1 MRTLQDLM
9 NRGMALL
16 LAAAML
22 IVSCSMPVTGP
33 GQADPRQLV
42 STAGRLIDENIK
54 VVRQAIADDIAGGE
68 DITEMD
74 GYEIATRAIDEAGG
88 EEYLSFCIEAGSF
101 DSVDDVLDAASPL
114 VPEAELDKIRSDMEE
129 YEARLITSSLPLTR
143 MLTPDEQEEFI
154 VALKD
159 LVIKTTV
166 LLTAA
171 VVYAFVPELVFWGK
185 ITAASAVAVAAGVVS
200 TSILTIIE
208 HYKLDRELDE
218 SFETW
223 LEDVVTTPSASWA
236 IAAAMINLGSS
247 LGRSPILTA
256 IIIGI
261 FTIFNITDEVQVMLE
276 LSQD

>member
-1 MRTLQDLM
+1 MRRLRELM
-9 NRGMALL
+9 NRGVALL
-16 LAAAML
+16 LAAVTL

-54 VVRQAIADDIAGGE
+54 VVRQAIADDISGGE
-68 DITEMD
+68 DITELD
-74 GYEIATRAIDEAGG
+74 GYEIATRALGEEGG
-88 EEYLSFCIEAGSF
+88 EEYLMFCLETERFESI
-101 DSVDDVLDAASPL
+101 DDVLDAAAPL
-114 VPEAELDKIRSDMEE
+114 VPASELERIRSDVAE
-129 YEARLITSSLPLTR
+129 YEARLLREAEPLAR
-143 MLTPDEQEEFI
+143 MLTPDEQEEF
-154 VALKD
+154 VAALKT
-159 LVIKTTV
+159 LVIKTSV

-185 ITAASAVAVAAGVVS
+185 ITAAAAVAVAAGVVS
-200 TSILTIIE
+200 TTILTIIE

-223 LEDVVTTPSASWA
+223 LEDVVTVPSASWA

-247 LGRSPILTA
+247 LGRSPVLTA

-276 LSQD
+276 LNED

>member
-1 MRTLQDLM
+1 MVRMKELM
-9 NRGMALL
+9 NRGVALI
-16 LAAAML
+16 LAAVTL

-54 VVRQAIADDIAGGE
+54 VVRQAIADDIPEGE
-68 DITEMD
+68 DITGLD
-74 GYEIATRAIDEAGG
+74 GYEIAARALGEDGG
-88 EEYLSFCIEAGSF
+88 EEYLAFCLETERFESI
-101 DSVDDVLDAASPL
+101 DDVLEAASPL
-114 VPEAELDKIRSDMEE
+114 VPASELDRIRSDVEG
-129 YEARLITSSLPLTR
+129 YEARLLKEMMPLSR
-143 MLTPDEQEEFI
+143 MLTPDEQEEF
-154 VALKD
+154 VAALKA
-159 LVIKTTV
+159 LVIKTAV

-185 ITAASAVAVAAGVVS
+185 ITAAAAVAVAAGVVS
-200 TSILTIIE
+200 TTILTIIE

-223 LEDVVTTPSASWA
+223 LEDVVTVPSASWA

-247 LGRSPILTA
+247 LGRSPVLTA

-261 FTIFNITDEVQVMLE
+261 FTIFSITDEVQVMLE
-276 LSQD
+276 LNED

>member
-1 MRTLQDLM
+1 MVRLKELM
-9 NRGMALL
+9 NRGVALI
-16 LAAAML
+16 LAAVTL

-54 VVRQAIADDIAGGE
+54 VVRQAIADDIPEGE
-68 DITEMD
+68 DITGLD
-74 GYEIATRAIDEAGG
+74 GYEIAARALGEDGG
-88 EEYLSFCIEAGSF
+88 EEYLAFCLETERFESI
-101 DSVDDVLDAASPL
+101 DDVLEAASPL
-114 VPEAELDKIRSDMEE
+114 VPASELDRIRSDVEG
-129 YEARLITSSLPLTR
+129 YEARLLKEMIPLSR
-143 MLTPDEQEEFI
+143 MLTPDEQEEF
-154 VALKD
+154 VAALKA
-159 LVIKTTV
+159 LVIKTAV

-185 ITAASAVAVAAGVVS
+185 ITAAAAVAVAAGVVS
-200 TSILTIIE
+200 TTILTIIE

-223 LEDVVTTPSASWA
+223 LEDVVTVPSASWA

-247 LGRSPILTA
+247 LGRSPVLTA

-261 FTIFNITDEVQVMLE
+261 FTIFSITDEVQVMLE
-276 LSQD
+276 LNED

>member
-1 MRTLQDLM
+1 MRRLRELM
-9 NRGMALL
+9 NRGVALL
-16 LAAAML
+16 LAAVTL

-54 VVRQAIADDIAGGE
+54 VVRQAIADDISGGE
-68 DITEMD
+68 DITELD
-74 GYEIATRAIDEAGG
+74 GYEIATRALGEEGG
-88 EEYLSFCIEAGSF
+88 EEYLMFCLEAERFESI
-101 DSVDDVLDAASPL
+101 DDVLDAAAPL
-114 VPEAELDKIRSDMEE
+114 VPASELERIRSDVAE
-129 YEARLITSSLPLTR
+129 YEARLLREAEPLAR
-143 MLTPDEQEEFI
+143 MLTPDEQEEF
-154 VALKD
+154 VAALKT
-159 LVIKTTV
+159 LVIKTSV

-185 ITAASAVAVAAGVVS
+185 ITAAAAVAVAAGVVS
-200 TSILTIIE
+200 TTILTIIE

-223 LEDVVTTPSASWA
+223 LEDVVTVPSASWA

-247 LGRSPILTA
+247 LGRSPVLTA

-276 LSQD
+276 LNED

>member
-1 MRTLQDLM
+1 MVRLKELM
-9 NRGMALL
+9 NRGVALI
-16 LAAAML
+16 LAAVTL

-54 VVRQAIADDIAGGE
+54 VVRQAIADDIPEGE
-68 DITEMD
+68 DITGLD
-74 GYEIATRAIDEAGG
+74 GYEIAARALGEDGG
-88 EEYLSFCIEAGSF
+88 EEYLAFCLETERFESI
-101 DSVDDVLDAASPL
+101 DDVLEAASPL
-114 VPEAELDKIRSDMEE
+114 VPASELDRIRSNVEG
-129 YEARLITSSLPLTR
+129 YEARLLKEMMPLSR
-143 MLTPDEQEEFI
+143 MLTPDEQEEF
-154 VALKD
+154 VAALKA
-159 LVIKTTV
+159 LVIKTAV

-185 ITAASAVAVAAGVVS
+185 ITAAAAVAVAAGVVS
-200 TSILTIIE
+200 TTILTIIE

-223 LEDVVTTPSASWA
+223 LEDVVTVPSASWA

-247 LGRSPILTA
+247 LGRSPVLTA

-261 FTIFNITDEVQVMLE
+261 FTIFSITDEVQVMLE
-276 LSQD
+276 LNED

>member
-1 MRTLQDLM
+1 MRRLRELM
-9 NRGMALL
+9 NRGLALL
-16 LAAAML
+16 LAAVTL

-54 VVRQAIADDIAGGE
+54 VVRQAIADDISGGE
-68 DITEMD
+68 DITELD
-74 GYEIATRAIDEAGG
+74 GYEIATRALGEEGG
-88 EEYLSFCIEAGSF
+88 EEYLMFCLETERFESI
-101 DSVDDVLDAASPL
+101 DDVLDAAAPL
-114 VPEAELDKIRSDMEE
+114 VPASELERIRSDVAE
-129 YEARLITSSLPLTR
+129 YEARLLRESEPLAR
-143 MLTPDEQEEFI
+143 MLTPDEQEEF
-154 VALKD
+154 VAALKT
-159 LVIKTTV
+159 LVIKTSV

-185 ITAASAVAVAAGVVS
+185 ITAAAAVAVAAGVVS
-200 TSILTIIE
+200 TTILTIIE

-223 LEDVVTTPSASWA
+223 LEDVVTVPSASWA

-247 LGRSPILTA
+247 LGRSPVLTA

-276 LSQD
+276 LNED

>member
-1 MRTLQDLM
+1 MVRLKELM
-9 NRGMALL
+9 NRGVVLI
-16 LAAAML
+16 LAAVTL

-54 VVRQAIADDIAGGE
+54 VVRQAIADDIPEGE
-68 DITEMD
+68 DITGLD
-74 GYEIATRAIDEAGG
+74 GYEIAARALGEDGG
-88 EEYLSFCIEAGSF
+88 EEYLAFCLETERFESI
-101 DSVDDVLDAASPL
+101 DDVLEAASPL
-114 VPEAELDKIRSDMEE
+114 VPASELDRIRSDVEG
-129 YEARLITSSLPLTR
+129 YEARLLKEMMPLSR
-143 MLTPDEQEEFI
+143 MLTPDEQEEF
-154 VALKD
+154 VAALKA
-159 LVIKTTV
+159 LVIKTAV

-185 ITAASAVAVAAGVVS
+185 ITAAAAVAVAAGVVS
-200 TSILTIIE
+200 TTILTIIE

-223 LEDVVTTPSASWA
+223 LEDVVTVPSASWA

-247 LGRSPILTA
+247 LGRSPVLTA

-261 FTIFNITDEVQVMLE
+261 FSIFSITDEVQVMLE
-276 LSQD
+276 LNED

>member
-1 MRTLQDLM
+1 MVRLKELM
-9 NRGMALL
+9 NRGVALI
-16 LAAAML
+16 LAAVTL

-54 VVRQAIADDIAGGE
+54 VVRQAIADDIPEGE
-68 DITEMD
+68 DITGLD
-74 GYEIATRAIDEAGG
+74 GYEIAARALGEDGG
-88 EEYLSFCIEAGSF
+88 EEYLAFCLETERFESI
-101 DSVDDVLDAASPL
+101 DDVLEAASPL
-114 VPEAELDKIRSDMEE
+114 VPASELDRIRSDVEG
-129 YEARLITSSLPLTR
+129 YEARLLKEMMPLSR
-143 MLTPDEQEEFI
+143 MLTPDEQEEF
-154 VALKD
+154 VAALKA
-159 LVIKTTV
+159 LVIKTAV

-185 ITAASAVAVAAGVVS
+185 ITAAAAVAVAAGVVS
-200 TSILTIIE
+200 TTILTIIE

-223 LEDVVTTPSASWA
+223 LEDVVTVPSASWA

-247 LGRSPILTA
+247 LGRSPVLTA

-261 FTIFNITDEVQVMLE
+261 FTIFSITDEVQVMLE
-276 LSQD
+276 LNED

>member
-1 MRTLQDLM
+1 MVRLKELM
-9 NRGMALL
+9 NRGVALI
-16 LAAAML
+16 LAAVTL

-54 VVRQAIADDIAGGE
+54 VVRQAIADDIPEGE
-68 DITEMD
+68 DITGLD
-74 GYEIATRAIDEAGG
+74 GYEIAARALGEDGG
-88 EEYLSFCIEAGSF
+88 EEYLAFCLETERFESI
-101 DSVDDVLDAASPL
+101 DDVLEAASPL
-114 VPEAELDKIRSDMEE
+114 VPASELDRIRSDVEG
-129 YEARLITSSLPLTR
+129 YEARLLKEMMPLSR
-143 MLTPDEQEEFI
+143 MLTPDEQEEF
-154 VALKD
+154 VAALKA
-159 LVIKTTV
+159 LVIKTAV

-185 ITAASAVAVAAGVVS
+185 ITAAAAVAVAAGVVS
-200 TSILTIIE
+200 TTILTIIE

-223 LEDVVTTPSASWA
+223 LEDVVTVPSASWA

-247 LGRSPILTA
+247 LGRSPVLTA

-261 FTIFNITDEVQVMLE
+261 FSIFSITDEVQVMLE
-276 LSQD
+276 LNED